1 MRSFTFNLESVRRL
15 RDHAERKAREEV
27 ARELSAREEHA
38 SELARRND
46 AVDEA
51 RDGARAAH
59 PSARAMWHA
68 LVERRKLERAKAE
81 HALAEQEERVD
92 ESRSRATD
100 AAREHE
106 IISRLEQRRRAEHA
120 RDVLR
125 AEEAELGEIANAAYL
140 RNQREGAE

>member
-27 ARELSAREEHA
+27 ARELGAREHHA
-38 SELARRND
+38 AELARRTD
-46 AVDEA
+46 AVELA

-68 LVERRKLERAKAE
+68 LVERRRLEQTRAE

-92 ESRSRATD
+92 ESRVRATD

-106 IISRLEQRRRAEHA
+106 VISRLEQRKRAEHA
-120 RDVLR
+120 RAVEH
-125 AEEAELGEIANAAYL
+125 AQEAELGEIATAAFV
-140 RNQREGAE
+140 RARKAEG

>member
-38 SELARRND
+38 SEVARRND

-51 RDGARAAH
+51 HDGARVAH
-59 PSARAMWHA
+59 PTARGMWLA
-68 LVERRKLERAKAE
+68 LIERRKLERAKAE
-81 HALAEQEERVD
+81 HALAAQEERVD

-125 AEEAELGEIANAAYL
+125 AEEAELCDIANAAYV
-140 RNQREGAE
+140 RSQREGAE